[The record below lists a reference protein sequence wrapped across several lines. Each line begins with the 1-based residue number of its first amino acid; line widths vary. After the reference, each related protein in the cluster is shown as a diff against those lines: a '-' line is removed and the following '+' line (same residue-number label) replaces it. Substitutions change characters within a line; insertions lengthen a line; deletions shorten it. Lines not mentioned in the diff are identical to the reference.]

1 MTDCIDTKALAD
13 KLREQGAG
21 LDAMM
26 FNGMSK
32 EGDTMRRAAETI
44 DDLVKERDMR
54 ASESEDLER
63 ERDELA
69 TVVEKVREVIGAEIG
84 WESPAILIDRI
95 QWALS
100 AAPADALREHDAA
113 LIVESPKDHNERE

>member
-21 LDAMM
+21 LDARM

-113 LIVESPKDHNERE
+113 LIESPKDHNERE